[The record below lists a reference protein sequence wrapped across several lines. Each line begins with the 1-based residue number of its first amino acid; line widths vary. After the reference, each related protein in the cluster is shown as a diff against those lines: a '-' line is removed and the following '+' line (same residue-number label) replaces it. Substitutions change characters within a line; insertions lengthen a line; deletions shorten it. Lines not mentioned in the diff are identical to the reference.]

1 MLGLIIITVLTMH
14 AMCMS
19 VLFKLQVQLYY
30 KYKKIQ
36 NYVEVTNFGL
46 LYDSLNE
53 GIFLFI
59 IVVVELNHIII

>member
-30 KYKKIQ
+30 KYKIQ

-53 GIFLFI
+53 GMFLFI